1 MRNGAIST
9 PRPSSPS
16 LPSSMNCNMT
26 PPFLLPVIANAST
39 SKIQLS
45 NLFIRFIN
53 QRDSFNRKLSE
64 SLRQTHRTIPCPCGF
79 HGMIT
84 FSLHSYFKASYSF
97 KCVFNQQGQSLN
109 VCLFLKLF
117 IAGHMLLYTA

>member
-53 QRDSFNRKLSE
+53 QLDSFNRKSRE
-64 SLRQTHRTIPCPCGF
+64 TLRQMHRTIPCPCGF
-79 HGMIT
+79 HGMIIS
-84 FSLHSYFKASYSF
+84 SLHSYFNASYPF
-97 KCVFNQQGQSLN
+97 KFVFN
-109 VCLFLKLF
+109 K
-117 IAGHMLLYTA
+117 